1 LQQTRTA
8 LLALKSPFEDVCGS
22 TILFAFPELAELRQR
37 LGAAVEEPWAS
48 PLAKRSM
55 GWEAWAKRASES
67 NIPGAMRATTR
78 RCFSSAHGLRPTCA
92 PTSPGSVIHWSLT
105 SRNRG
110 TDSARGSRA
119 CERRIPLAGRESRLA
134 PILDNADTQEAAS
147 GVEETLPR
155 LQGGQ
160 LIITSR
166 IADWS
171 ASVQP
176 VELDV
181 LAEEDAAAFLLERT
195 ESRRARILTDSQDA
209 AAVAHDLG
217 GLAFGKG

>member
-1 LQQTRTA
+1 
-8 LLALKSPFEDVCGS
+8 
-22 TILFAFPELAELRQR
+22 
-37 LGAAVEEPWAS
+37 
-48 PLAKRSM
+48 
-55 GWEAWAKRASES
+55 
-67 NIPGAMRATTR
+67 
-78 RCFSSAHGLRPTCA
+78 
-92 PTSPGSVIHWSLT
+92 
-105 SRNRG
+105 
-110 TDSARGSRA
+110 
-119 CERRIPLAGRESRLA
+119 
-134 PILDNADTQEAAS
+134 
-147 GVEETLPR
+147 
-155 LQGGQ
+155 